1 MEGKGT
7 RIPSSDVDFGPP
19 LPEEHFPLPAVQL
32 FEESHYLLVLDL
44 QRQENLV
51 KRQNEALLAWNAFGN
66 TEPAGRPEQSGH
78 RS

>member
-51 KRQNEALLAWNAFGN
+51 KRQNE
-66 TEPAGRPEQSGH
+66 
-78 RS
+78 